1 MLTLP
6 NIITFIRIALI
17 PVFLIVYYNSEGPS
31 HFFAA
36 FVFWFAGVSD
46 ALDGYLARK
55 LNQSTPFGA
64 FLDPIADKVMVAA
77 GFFVIVEFYNSMWI
91 TIPAILM
98 LSREIIMAGLREW
111 MSQLGK
117 RDVVAVSSSGKAKT
131 VAQMLALIGLIW
143 NANQELTYLSYGY
156 YYLAF
161 FLTMQSLVEYFRAAW
176 VHIKNAEAV

>member
-1 MLTLP
+1 MFTLP
-6 NIITFIRIALI
+6 NIITFVRLILI
-17 PVFLIVYYNSEGPS
+17 PVFLVVYYLTEGDT
-31 HFFAA
+31 HFLAA

-64 FLDPIADKVMVAA
+64 FLDPVADKVMVAA
-77 GFFVIVEFYNSMWI
+77 GFFVVVEFYNSIWV
-91 TIPAILM
+91 TIPAIFM
-98 LSREIIMAGLREW
+98 LSREIIMSALREW
-111 MSQLGK
+111 MSELGK
-117 RDVVAVSSSGKAKT
+117 RDVVAVSQAGKAKT

-143 NANQELTYLSYGY
+143 NANEYLTWLAFGY

-176 VHIKNAEAV
+176 GHLKDAEPV